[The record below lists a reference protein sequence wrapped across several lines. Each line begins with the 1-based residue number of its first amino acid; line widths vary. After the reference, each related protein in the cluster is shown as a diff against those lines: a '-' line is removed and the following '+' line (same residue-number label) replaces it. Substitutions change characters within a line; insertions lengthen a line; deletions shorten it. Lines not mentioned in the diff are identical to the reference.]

1 MSIKTDPTDNFHN
14 LRNRRQQLAGS
25 VRQLIDDW
33 DRRRILHNHAPE
45 KNHELQL
52 LREALAILGAP
63 GLPSRR
69 ERINARQVDAL
80 QRELELT

>member
-1 MSIKTDPTDNFHN
+1 MSIKTDPTENFHS

-33 DRRRILHNHAPE
+33 DRLRILHNHAPE
-45 KNHELQL
+45 KNHEQQL

-63 GLPSRR
+63 ALPTRR
-69 ERINARQVDAL
+69 ERIRAKEVDAL